1 MSMSSIVADS
11 ITQLPPD
18 CGGLAVIAASHG
30 GLYSAH
36 RALAAAVR
44 GAIFC
49 DAGIGRERAGVAGL
63 SLLDLHQ
70 IPAATISHAS
80 ARIGDGADCMSRGIL
95 SVVNEAA
102 RRAGIKPGM
111 PASTAVVLMQ
121 AALDR
126 GDVIASDCAAEAGTP
141 RSSVLPRLSH
151 DLSARSA
158 TQLAPV
164 QHEVRF
170 EIEEFLPVPVTAIDS
185 NSLVDEGDSQSIL
198 LTGSH
203 GGLLGGR
210 SESAIKNRVFAV
222 VYNDADLGADGAGIS
237 RLAALDDLKIP
248 AATVSAWS
256 ARIGDGRSTYLDG
269 FITHLNRSAIALG
282 GERGISSKSLVAR
295 LAEAWI
301 KRKRSEK

>member
-1 MSMSSIVADS
+1 MTMPSHVVDS

-18 CGGLAVIAASHG
+18 CSGEAVLAASHG

-36 RALAAAVR
+36 CAVAAGVKA
-44 GAIFC
+44 AIFC

-63 SLLDLHQ
+63 SYLDQHQ
-70 IPAATISHAS
+70 IPAAAISHVS
-80 ARIGDGADCMSRGIL
+80 ARIGDGADCISRGIL

-102 RRAGIKPGM
+102 RTIGIKAGM
-111 PASTAVVLMQ
+111 PASTAVAMMQ

-126 GDVIASDCAAEAGTP
+126 RSIITSEFAAPAMQP
-141 RSSVLPRLSH
+141 W
-151 DLSARSA
+151 DRSA
-158 TQLAPV
+158 GCELDPTEHQ
-164 QHEVRF
+164 VRF
-170 EIEEFLPVPVTAIDS
+170 EIAECLPVPVVAIDS
-185 NSLVDEGDSQSIL
+185 NSLVTEKDLQSIV

-203 GGLLGGR
+203 GGLLGGQ
-210 SESAIKNRVFAV
+210 SERAIKNRVFAI

-237 RLAALDDLKIP
+237 RLGALDDLRIP

-282 GERGISSKSLVAR
+282 GERGISSRTFVER
-295 LAEAWI
+295 MAEAWA
-301 KRKRSEK
+301 KGKGSER